1 MQASKQTRRSMAL
14 EPSKSPWA
22 RTRRPRGVLLNR
34 ATIHGQ
40 AQTSSHTCCM
50 SAGRGVDAHINCETP
65 STSHLAIKCL
75 ATNKTVSSLM
85 VAVAVGRI
93 SLVDRSLIALTSC

>member
-1 MQASKQTRRSMAL
+1 
-14 EPSKSPWA
+14 
-22 RTRRPRGVLLNR
+22 
-34 ATIHGQ
+34 
-40 AQTSSHTCCM
+40 M